1 MKIAA
6 LFDLDGVL
14 IDSESIYTVFWNRM
28 NELFPTGIR
37 NFAYVIKGTTLPQIL
52 DRYFPDPEVQAQL
65 RVHLKK
71 QEAEMV
77 YRIFPGVEDFLKS
90 LKEKGIPA
98 AIVTSSNDAKMKVL
112 FDALPGFRDY
122 FDAVVTDTDVTR
134 SKPDPQGY
142 RIAAERLGVPPEQC
156 VVFEDS
162 RAGLEA
168 GRRSGAKVVA
178 VATTLTRDDIDGRG
192 DMVIDSFCGLT
203 TQRVEALFTSKV

>member
-28 NELFPTGIR
+28 NELFPTGID
-37 NFAYVIKGTTLPQIL
+37 NFPYVIKGTTLPQIL
-52 DRYFPDPEVQAQL
+52 DRYFPDPEVQAEL
-65 RVHLKK
+65 RVYLKK

-77 YRIFPGVEDFLKS
+77 YRIFPGVERFLKA
-90 LKEKGIPA
+90 LKEKGIPT

-112 FDALPGFRDY
+112 FDSLPGFRDY
-122 FDAVVTDTDVTR
+122 FDVVVTDTDVTR

-142 RIAAERLGVPPEQC
+142 MLAAERLGVPSEHC

-168 GRRSGAKVVA
+168 GRRAGGKVVA
-178 VATTLTRDDIDGRG
+178 VATTLTHEDIAGCG
-192 DMVIDSFCGLT
+192 DIVIDSFEELAPE
-203 TQRVEALFTSKV
+203 RVEALF

>member
-28 NELFPTGIR
+28 NELFPTGID
-37 NFAYVIKGTTLPQIL
+37 NFSYVIKGTTLPQIL
-52 DRYFPDPEVQAQL
+52 DRYFPDPKVQAEL
-65 RVHLKK
+65 RVYLKK

-77 YRIFPGVEDFLKS
+77 YRIFPGVEGFLKA
-90 LKEKGIPA
+90 LKEKDIPT

-112 FDALPGFRDY
+112 FDSLPGFRDY
-122 FDAVVTDTDVTR
+122 FDVVVTDTDVTR

-142 RIAAERLGVPPEQC
+142 MLAAERLGVPSEHC

-168 GRRSGAKVVA
+168 GRRAGGKVVA
-178 VATTLTRDDIDGRG
+178 VATTLTHEDIAGCG
-192 DMVIDSFCGLT
+192 DIVIDSFEELT
-203 TQRVEALFTSKV
+203 PERVEALF

>member
-28 NELFPTGIR
+28 NELFPTGID

-52 DRYFPDPEVQAQL
+52 DRYFPDPEVQAEL
-65 RVHLKK
+65 RVYLKK

-77 YRIFPGVEDFLKS
+77 YRIFPGVKRFLRA
-90 LKEKGIPA
+90 LKEKGIPT

-112 FDALPGFRDY
+112 FDSLPGFRDY
-122 FDAVVTDTDVTR
+122 FDVVVTDTDVTR

-142 RIAAERLGVPPEQC
+142 MLAAERLGVPSEHC

-168 GRRSGAKVVA
+168 GRRAGGKVVA
-178 VATTLTRDDIDGRG
+178 VATTLTHEDIAGCG
-192 DMVIDSFCGLT
+192 DIVIDSFEELT
-203 TQRVEALFTSKV
+203 PERVEALI

>member
-28 NELFPTGIR
+28 NELFPTGID
-37 NFAYVIKGTTLPQIL
+37 NFSYVIKGTTLPQIL
-52 DRYFPDPEVQAQL
+52 DRYFPDPKVQAEL
-65 RVHLKK
+65 RVYLKK

-77 YRIFPGVEDFLKS
+77 YRIFPGVERFLKA
-90 LKEKGIPA
+90 LKEKDIPT

-112 FDALPGFRDY
+112 FDSLPGFRDY
-122 FDAVVTDTDVTR
+122 FDVVVTDTDVTR

-142 RIAAERLGVPPEQC
+142 MLAAERLGVPSEYC

-168 GRRSGAKVVA
+168 GRRAGGKVVA
-178 VATTLTRDDIDGRG
+178 VATTLTHEDIAGCG
-192 DMVIDSFCGLT
+192 DIVIDSFEELT
-203 TQRVEALFTSKV
+203 PERVEALF

>member
-28 NELFPTGIR
+28 NELFPTGID
-37 NFAYVIKGTTLPQIL
+37 NFSYVIKGTTLPQIL
-52 DRYFPDPEVQAQL
+52 DRYFPDPKVQAEL
-65 RVHLKK
+65 RVYLKK

-77 YRIFPGVEDFLKS
+77 YRIFPGVERFLKA
-90 LKEKGIPA
+90 LKEKGIPT

-112 FDALPGFRDY
+112 FDSLPGFRDY
-122 FDAVVTDTDVTR
+122 FDVVVTDTDVTR

-142 RIAAERLGVPPEQC
+142 MLAAERLGVPSEHC

-168 GRRSGAKVVA
+168 GRRAGGKVVA
-178 VATTLTRDDIDGRG
+178 VATTLTHEDIAGCG
-192 DMVIDSFCGLT
+192 DIVIDSFEELT
-203 TQRVEALFTSKV
+203 PERVEALF

>member
-28 NELFPTGIR
+28 NELFPTGID

-52 DRYFPDPEVQAQL
+52 DRYFPDPKVQAEL
-65 RVHLKK
+65 RVYLKK

-77 YRIFPGVEDFLKS
+77 YRIFPGVERFLKA
-90 LKEKGIPA
+90 LKEKDIPT

-112 FDALPGFRDY
+112 FDSLPGFRDY
-122 FDAVVTDTDVTR
+122 FDVVVTDTDVTR

-142 RIAAERLGVPPEQC
+142 MLAAERLGVPSEHC

-168 GRRSGAKVVA
+168 GHRAGGKVVA
-178 VATTLTRDDIDGRG
+178 VATTLTHEDIAGSG
-192 DMVIDSFCGLT
+192 DIVIDSFEELT
-203 TQRVEALFTSKV
+203 PERVEALF

>member
-28 NELFPTGIR
+28 NELFPTGID
-37 NFAYVIKGTTLPQIL
+37 NFSYVIKGTTLPQIL
-52 DRYFPDPEVQAQL
+52 DRYFPDPKVQAEL
-65 RVHLKK
+65 RVYLKK

-77 YRIFPGVEDFLKS
+77 YRIFPGVERFLKA
-90 LKEKGIPA
+90 LKEKGIPT

-112 FDALPGFRDY
+112 FDSLPGFRDY
-122 FDAVVTDTDVTR
+122 FDVVVTDTDVTR

-142 RIAAERLGVPPEQC
+142 MLAAERLGVPSEHC

-168 GRRSGAKVVA
+168 GRRAGSKVVA
-178 VATTLTRDDIDGRG
+178 VATTLTHEDIAGCG
-192 DMVIDSFCGLT
+192 DIVIDSFEELT
-203 TQRVEALFTSKV
+203 PERVEALF

>member
-28 NELFPTGIR
+28 NELFPTGID
-37 NFAYVIKGTTLPQIL
+37 NFPYVIKGTTLPQIL
-52 DRYFPDPEVQAQL
+52 DRYFPDPEVQAEL
-65 RVHLKK
+65 RVYLKK

-77 YRIFPGVEDFLKS
+77 YRIFPGVERFLKA
-90 LKEKGIPA
+90 LKEKGIPT

-112 FDALPGFRDY
+112 FDSLPGFRDY
-122 FDAVVTDTDVTR
+122 FDVVVTDTDVTR

-142 RIAAERLGVPPEQC
+142 MLAAERLGVPSEHC

-168 GRRSGAKVVA
+168 GRRAGGKVVA
-178 VATTLTRDDIDGRG
+178 VATTLTHEDIAGCG
-192 DMVIDSFCGLT
+192 DIVIDSFEELT
-203 TQRVEALFTSKV
+203 PERVEALF

>member
-28 NELFPTGIR
+28 NELFPTGID

-52 DRYFPDPEVQAQL
+52 DRYFPDPKVQAEL
-65 RVHLKK
+65 RVYLKK

-77 YRIFPGVEDFLKS
+77 YRIFPGVERFLKA
-90 LKEKGIPA
+90 LKEKEIPT

-112 FDALPGFRDY
+112 FDSLPGFRDY
-122 FDAVVTDTDVTR
+122 FDVVVTDTDVTR

-142 RIAAERLGVPPEQC
+142 MLAAERLGVPSEHC

-168 GRRSGAKVVA
+168 GRRAGGKVVA
-178 VATTLTRDDIDGRG
+178 VATTLTHEDIAGCG
-192 DMVIDSFCGLT
+192 DIVIDSFEELT
-203 TQRVEALFTSKV
+203 PERVEALF

>member
-28 NELFPTGIR
+28 NELFPTGID
-37 NFAYVIKGTTLPQIL
+37 NFSYVIKGTTLPQIL
-52 DRYFPDPEVQAQL
+52 DRYFPDPKVQAEL
-65 RVHLKK
+65 RVYLKK

-77 YRIFPGVEDFLKS
+77 YRIFPGVEGFLKA
-90 LKEKGIPA
+90 LKEKGIPT

-112 FDALPGFRDY
+112 FDSLPGFRDY
-122 FDAVVTDTDVTR
+122 FDVVVTDTDVTR

-142 RIAAERLGVPPEQC
+142 MLAAERLGVPSEHC

-168 GRRSGAKVVA
+168 GRRAGGKVVA
-178 VATTLTRDDIDGRG
+178 VATTLTHEDIAGCG
-192 DMVIDSFCGLT
+192 DIVIDSLEELT
-203 TQRVEALFTSKV
+203 PERVEALF

>member
-28 NELFPTGIR
+28 NELFPTGID
-37 NFAYVIKGTTLPQIL
+37 NFSYVIKGTTLPQIL
-52 DRYFPDPEVQAQL
+52 DRYFPDPKVQAEL
-65 RVHLKK
+65 RVYLKK

-77 YRIFPGVEDFLKS
+77 YRIFPGVEGFLKA
-90 LKEKGIPA
+90 LKEKGIPT

-112 FDALPGFRDY
+112 FDSLPGFRDY
-122 FDAVVTDTDVTR
+122 FDVVVTDTDVTR

-142 RIAAERLGVPPEQC
+142 MLAAERLGVPSEHC

-168 GRRSGAKVVA
+168 GRRAGGKVVA
-178 VATTLTRDDIDGRG
+178 VATTLTHEDIAGCG
-192 DMVIDSFCGLT
+192 DIVIDSFEELT
-203 TQRVEALFTSKV
+203 PERVEALF

>member
-28 NELFPTGIR
+28 NELFPTGID
-37 NFAYVIKGTTLPQIL
+37 NFPYVIKGTTLPQIL
-52 DRYFPDPEVQAQL
+52 DRYFPDPKVQAEL
-65 RVHLKK
+65 RVYLKK

-77 YRIFPGVEDFLKS
+77 YRIFPGVEGFLKA
-90 LKEKGIPA
+90 LKEKDIPT

-112 FDALPGFRDY
+112 FDSLPGFRDY
-122 FDAVVTDTDVTR
+122 FDVVVTDTDVTR

-142 RIAAERLGVPPEQC
+142 MLAAERLGVPSEHC

-168 GRRSGAKVVA
+168 GRRAGGKVVA
-178 VATTLTRDDIDGRG
+178 VATTLTHEDIAGCG
-192 DMVIDSFCGLT
+192 DIVIDSFEELT
-203 TQRVEALFTSKV
+203 PERVEALF

>member
-28 NELFPTGIR
+28 NELFPTGID

-52 DRYFPDPEVQAQL
+52 DRYFPDPQVQAEL
-65 RVHLKK
+65 RVYLKK

-77 YRIFPGVEDFLKS
+77 YRIFPGVERFLKA
-90 LKEKGIPA
+90 LKEKGIPT

-112 FDALPGFRDY
+112 FDSLPGFRDY
-122 FDAVVTDTDVTR
+122 FDVVVTDTDVTR

-142 RIAAERLGVPPEQC
+142 MLAAERLGVPSEHC

-168 GRRSGAKVVA
+168 GRRAGGKVVA
-178 VATTLTRDDIDGRG
+178 VATTLTHEDIAGCG
-192 DMVIDSFCGLT
+192 DLVIDSFEELT
-203 TQRVEALFTSKV
+203 PERVEALF

>member
-28 NELFPTGIR
+28 NELFPTGID
-37 NFAYVIKGTTLPQIL
+37 NFSYVIKGTTLPQIL
-52 DRYFPDPEVQAQL
+52 NRYFPDPKVQAEL
-65 RVHLKK
+65 RVYLKK

-77 YRIFPGVEDFLKS
+77 YRIFPGVERFLKA
-90 LKEKGIPA
+90 LKEKGIPT

-112 FDALPGFRDY
+112 FDSLLGFRDY
-122 FDAVVTDTDVTR
+122 FDVVVTDTDVTR

-142 RIAAERLGVPPEQC
+142 MLAAERLGVPSEHC

-168 GRRSGAKVVA
+168 GRRAGGKVVA
-178 VATTLTRDDIDGRG
+178 VATTLTHEDIAGCG
-192 DMVIDSFCGLT
+192 DIVIDSFEELT
-203 TQRVEALFTSKV
+203 PERVEALF

>member
-28 NELFPTGIR
+28 NELFPTGID

-52 DRYFPDPEVQAQL
+52 DRYFPDPEVQAEL
-65 RVHLKK
+65 RVYLKK

-77 YRIFPGVEDFLKS
+77 YRIFPGVKRFLRA
-90 LKEKGIPA
+90 LKEKGIPT

-112 FDALPGFRDY
+112 FDSLPGFRDY
-122 FDAVVTDTDVTR
+122 FDVVVTDTDVTR

-142 RIAAERLGVPPEQC
+142 MLAAERLGVPSEHC

-168 GRRSGAKVVA
+168 GRRAGGKVVA
-178 VATTLTRDDIDGRG
+178 VATTLTHEDIAGCG
-192 DMVIDSFCGLT
+192 DLVIDSFEELT
-203 TQRVEALFTSKV
+203 PERVEALF

>member
-6 LFDLDGVL
+6 FFDLDGVL

-28 NELFPTGIR
+28 NELFPTGID
-37 NFAYVIKGTTLPQIL
+37 NFSYVIKGTTLPQIL
-52 DRYFPDPEVQAQL
+52 DRYFPDPKVQAEL
-65 RVHLKK
+65 RVYLKK

-77 YRIFPGVEDFLKS
+77 YRIFPGVERFLKA
-90 LKEKGIPA
+90 LKEKGIPT

-112 FDALPGFRDY
+112 FDSLPGFRDY
-122 FDAVVTDTDVTR
+122 FDVVVTDTDVTR

-142 RIAAERLGVPPEQC
+142 MLAAERLGVPSEHC

-168 GRRSGAKVVA
+168 GRRAGGKVVA
-178 VATTLTRDDIDGRG
+178 VATTLTHEDIAGCG
-192 DMVIDSFCGLT
+192 DIVIDSFEELT
-203 TQRVEALFTSKV
+203 PERVEALF

>member
-28 NELFPTGIR
+28 NELFPTGIE

-52 DRYFPDPEVQAQL
+52 DRYFPDPDVQAQL
-65 RVHLKK
+65 RIHLKK
-71 QEAEMV
+71 QEEEMV

-90 LKEKGIPA
+90 LKAAGVPT
-98 AIVTSSNDAKMKVL
+98 AIVTSSNNAKMRVL
-112 FDALPGFRDY
+112 FEELPGFSKY
-122 FDAVVTDTDVTR
+122 FDTVVTDSDVTR
-134 SKPDPQGY
+134 SKPDPEAYQL
-142 RIAAERLGVPPEQC
+142 AARRLGVPSEHC

-168 GRRSGAKVVA
+168 GRRAGGKVVA
-178 VATTLTRDDIDGRG
+178 VATTLTREDIADKG
-192 DMVIDSFCGLT
+192 DIVVDSLAELT
-203 TQRVEALFTSKV
+203 PARLEALFRN

>member
-28 NELFPTGIR
+28 NELFPTGID

-52 DRYFPDPEVQAQL
+52 DRYFPDPKVQAEL
-65 RVHLKK
+65 RVYLKK

-77 YRIFPGVEDFLKS
+77 YRIFPGVERFLKA
-90 LKEKGIPA
+90 LKEKDIPT

-112 FDALPGFRDY
+112 FDSLPGFRDY
-122 FDAVVTDTDVTR
+122 FDVVVTDTDVTR

-142 RIAAERLGVPPEQC
+142 MLAAERLGVPSEHC

-168 GRRSGAKVVA
+168 GRRAGGKVVA
-178 VATTLTRDDIDGRG
+178 VATTLTHEDIAGCG
-192 DMVIDSFCGLT
+192 DIVIDSFEELT
-203 TQRVEALFTSKV
+203 PERVEALF

>member
-28 NELFPTGIR
+28 NELFPTGID
-37 NFAYVIKGTTLPQIL
+37 NFPYVIKGTTLPQIL
-52 DRYFPDPEVQAQL
+52 DRYFPDPKVQAEL
-65 RVHLKK
+65 RVYLKK

-77 YRIFPGVEDFLKS
+77 YRIFPGVERFLKA
-90 LKEKGIPA
+90 LKEKDIPT

-112 FDALPGFRDY
+112 FDSLPGFRDY
-122 FDAVVTDTDVTR
+122 FDVVVTDTDVTR

-142 RIAAERLGVPPEQC
+142 MLAAERLGVPSEHC

-168 GRRSGAKVVA
+168 GRRAGGKVVA
-178 VATTLTRDDIDGRG
+178 VATTLTHEDIAGCG
-192 DMVIDSFCGLT
+192 DIVIDSFEELT
-203 TQRVEALFTSKV
+203 PERVEALF

>member
-14 IDSESIYTVFWNRM
+14 INSESIYTVFWNRM
-28 NELFPTGIR
+28 NELFPTGID
-37 NFAYVIKGTTLPQIL
+37 NFPYVIKGTTLPQIL
-52 DRYFPDPEVQAQL
+52 DRYFPDPKVQAQL
-65 RVHLKK
+65 RVYLKK

-77 YRIFPGVEDFLKS
+77 YRIFPGVEHFLKA
-90 LKEKGIPA
+90 LKEKDIPT

-112 FDALPGFRDY
+112 FDSLPGFRDY
-122 FDAVVTDTDVTR
+122 FDVVVTDTDVTR

-142 RIAAERLGVPPEQC
+142 MLAAERLGVPSEHC

-168 GRRSGAKVVA
+168 GRRAGGKVVA
-178 VATTLTRDDIDGRG
+178 VATTLTHEDIAGCG
-192 DMVIDSFCGLT
+192 DIVIDSFEELT
-203 TQRVEALFTSKV
+203 PERVEALF

>member
-28 NELFPTGIR
+28 NELFPTGIE

-52 DRYFPDPEVQAQL
+52 DRYFPDPDVQAQL
-65 RVHLKK
+65 RIHLKK
-71 QEAEMV
+71 QEEDMV

-90 LKEKGIPA
+90 LKAAGVPT
-98 AIVTSSNDAKMKVL
+98 AIVTSSNNAKMRVL
-112 FDALPGFRDY
+112 FEELPGFSKY
-122 FDAVVTDTDVTR
+122 FDTVVTDSDVTR
-134 SKPDPQGY
+134 SKPDPEAYQL
-142 RIAAERLGVPPEQC
+142 AARRLGVPSEHC

-168 GRRSGAKVVA
+168 GRRAGGKVVA
-178 VATTLTRDDIDGRG
+178 VATTLTREDIADKG
-192 DMVIDSFCGLT
+192 DIVVDSLAELT
-203 TQRVEALFTSKV
+203 PARLEALFRN

>member
-28 NELFPTGIR
+28 NELFPTGID

-52 DRYFPDPEVQAQL
+52 DRYFPDPKVQAEL
-65 RVHLKK
+65 RVYLKK

-77 YRIFPGVEDFLKS
+77 YRIFPGVERFMKT
-90 LKEKGIPA
+90 LKEKGIPT

-112 FDALPGFRDY
+112 FDSLPGFRDY
-122 FDAVVTDTDVTR
+122 FDVVVTDTDVTR

-142 RIAAERLGVPPEQC
+142 MLAAERLGVPSEHC

-168 GRRSGAKVVA
+168 GRRAGGKVVA
-178 VATTLTRDDIDGRG
+178 VATTLTHEDIAGCG
-192 DMVIDSFCGLT
+192 DIVIDSFEELT
-203 TQRVEALFTSKV
+203 PERVEALF

>member
-28 NELFPTGIR
+28 NELFPTGID
-37 NFAYVIKGTTLPQIL
+37 NFPYVIKGTTLPQIL
-52 DRYFPDPEVQAQL
+52 DRYFPDPKVQAEL
-65 RVHLKK
+65 RVYLKK

-77 YRIFPGVEDFLKS
+77 YRIFPGVERFLRA
-90 LKEKGIPA
+90 LKEKGIPT

-112 FDALPGFRDY
+112 FDSLPGFRDY
-122 FDAVVTDTDVTR
+122 FDVVVTDTDVTR

-142 RIAAERLGVPPEQC
+142 MLAAERLGVPSEHC

-168 GRRSGAKVVA
+168 GRRAGGKVVA
-178 VATTLTRDDIDGRG
+178 VATTLIHEDIAGCG
-192 DMVIDSFCGLT
+192 DIVIDSFEELT
-203 TQRVEALFTSKV
+203 PERVEALF

>member
-28 NELFPTGIR
+28 NELFPTGID

-52 DRYFPDPEVQAQL
+52 DRYFPDPKVQAEL
-65 RVHLKK
+65 RVYLKK

-77 YRIFPGVEDFLKS
+77 YRIFPGVERFLRA
-90 LKEKGIPA
+90 LKEKGIPT

-112 FDALPGFRDY
+112 FDSLPGFRDY
-122 FDAVVTDTDVTR
+122 FDVVVTDTDVTR

-142 RIAAERLGVPPEQC
+142 VLAAERLGVPSEHC

-168 GRRSGAKVVA
+168 GRRAGGKVVA
-178 VATTLTRDDIDGRG
+178 VATTLTHEDIAGCG
-192 DMVIDSFCGLT
+192 DIVIDSFEELT
-203 TQRVEALFTSKV
+203 PERVEALF

>member
-28 NELFPTGIR
+28 NELFPTGID
-37 NFAYVIKGTTLPQIL
+37 NFSYVIKGTTLPQIL
-52 DRYFPDPEVQAQL
+52 DRYFPDPKVQAEL
-65 RVHLKK
+65 RVYLKK

-77 YRIFPGVEDFLKS
+77 YRIFPGVERFLKA
-90 LKEKGIPA
+90 LKEKGIPT

-112 FDALPGFRDY
+112 FDSLPGFRDY
-122 FDAVVTDTDVTR
+122 FDVVVTDTDVTR

-142 RIAAERLGVPPEQC
+142 MLAAERLGVPSEHC

-168 GRRSGAKVVA
+168 GRRAGGKVVA
-178 VATTLTRDDIDGRG
+178 VATTLTHEDIAGCG
-192 DMVIDSFCGLT
+192 DIVIDSFEGLT
-203 TQRVEALFTSKV
+203 PERVEALF

>member
-28 NELFPTGIR
+28 NELFPTGID

-52 DRYFPDPEVQAQL
+52 DRYFPDPEVQAEL
-65 RVHLKK
+65 RVYLKK

-77 YRIFPGVEDFLKS
+77 YRIFPGVERFLKA
-90 LKEKGIPA
+90 LKEKGIPT

-112 FDALPGFRDY
+112 FDSLPGFRDY
-122 FDAVVTDTDVTR
+122 FDVVVTDTDVTR

-142 RIAAERLGVPPEQC
+142 MLAAERLGVPSEHC

-168 GRRSGAKVVA
+168 GRRAGGKVVA
-178 VATTLTRDDIDGRG
+178 VATTLTHEDIAGCG
-192 DMVIDSFCGLT
+192 DIVIDSFEELT
-203 TQRVEALFTSKV
+203 PERVEALF

>member
-28 NELFPTGIR
+28 NELFPTGID

-52 DRYFPDPEVQAQL
+52 DRYFPDPKVQAEL
-65 RVHLKK
+65 RVYLKK

-77 YRIFPGVEDFLKS
+77 YRIFPGVERFLKA
-90 LKEKGIPA
+90 LKGKGIPT

-112 FDALPGFRDY
+112 FDSLPGFRDY
-122 FDAVVTDTDVTR
+122 FDVVVTDTDVTR

-142 RIAAERLGVPPEQC
+142 MLAAERLGVPSEHC

-168 GRRSGAKVVA
+168 GRRAGSKVVA
-178 VATTLTRDDIDGRG
+178 VATTLTHEDIAGCG
-192 DMVIDSFCGLT
+192 DIVIDSFEELT
-203 TQRVEALFTSKV
+203 PERVEALF

>member
-28 NELFPTGIR
+28 NELFPTGID
-37 NFAYVIKGTTLPQIL
+37 NFPYVIKGTTLPQIL
-52 DRYFPDPEVQAQL
+52 DRYFPDPEVQAEL
-65 RVHLKK
+65 RVYLKK

-77 YRIFPGVEDFLKS
+77 YRIFPGVERFLRA
-90 LKEKGIPA
+90 LKEKGIPT

-112 FDALPGFRDY
+112 FDSLPGFRDY
-122 FDAVVTDTDVTR
+122 FDVVVTDTDVTR

-142 RIAAERLGVPPEQC
+142 MLAAERLGVPSEHC

-168 GRRSGAKVVA
+168 GRRAGGKVVA
-178 VATTLTRDDIDGRG
+178 VATTLTHEDIAGCG
-192 DMVIDSFCGLT
+192 DIVIDSFEELT
-203 TQRVEALFTSKV
+203 PERVEALF

>member
-28 NELFPTGIR
+28 NELFPTGID
-37 NFAYVIKGTTLPQIL
+37 NFPYVIKGTTLPQIL
-52 DRYFPDPEVQAQL
+52 NRYFPDPKVQAEL
-65 RVHLKK
+65 RVYLKK

-77 YRIFPGVEDFLKS
+77 YRIFPGVERFLKA
-90 LKEKGIPA
+90 LKEKDIPT

-112 FDALPGFRDY
+112 FDSLPGFRDY
-122 FDAVVTDTDVTR
+122 FDVVVTDTDVTR

-142 RIAAERLGVPPEQC
+142 MLAAERLGVPSEHC

-168 GRRSGAKVVA
+168 GRRAGGKVVA
-178 VATTLTRDDIDGRG
+178 VATTLTHEDIAGCG
-192 DMVIDSFCGLT
+192 DIVIDSFEELT
-203 TQRVEALFTSKV
+203 PERVEALF

>member
-28 NELFPTGIR
+28 NELFPTGID
-37 NFAYVIKGTTLPQIL
+37 NFSYVIKGTTLPQIL
-52 DRYFPDPEVQAQL
+52 DRYFPDPEVQAEL
-65 RVHLKK
+65 RVYLKK

-77 YRIFPGVEDFLKS
+77 YRIFPGVERFLKA
-90 LKEKGIPA
+90 LKEKGIPT

-112 FDALPGFRDY
+112 FDSLPGFRDY
-122 FDAVVTDTDVTR
+122 FDVVVTDTDVTR

-142 RIAAERLGVPPEQC
+142 MLAAERLGVPSEHC

-168 GRRSGAKVVA
+168 GRRAGGKVVA
-178 VATTLTRDDIDGRG
+178 VATTLTHEDIAGCG
-192 DMVIDSFCGLT
+192 DIVIDSFEELT
-203 TQRVEALFTSKV
+203 PERVEALF

>member
-28 NELFPTGIR
+28 NELFPTGIE

-52 DRYFPDPEVQAQL
+52 DRYFPDPDVQAQL
-65 RVHLKK
+65 RIHLKK
-71 QEAEMV
+71 QEEEMV

-90 LKEKGIPA
+90 LKAAGVPT
-98 AIVTSSNDAKMKVL
+98 AIVTSSNNAKMRVL
-112 FDALPGFRDY
+112 FEELPGFSKY
-122 FDAVVTDTDVTR
+122 FDTVVTDSDVTR
-134 SKPDPQGY
+134 SKPDPEAYQL
-142 RIAAERLGVPPEQC
+142 AARRLGVPSEHC

-168 GRRSGAKVVA
+168 GRRAGGKVVA
-178 VATTLTRDDIDGRG
+178 VATTLTREDIADKG
-192 DMVIDSFCGLT
+192 DIVVDSLAELT
-203 TQRVEALFTSKV
+203 PSRLEALFRN

>member
-28 NELFPTGIR
+28 NELFPTGID
-37 NFAYVIKGTTLPQIL
+37 NFPYVIKGTTLPQIL
-52 DRYFPDPEVQAQL
+52 DRYFPDPKVQAEL
-65 RVHLKK
+65 RVYLKK

-77 YRIFPGVEDFLKS
+77 YRIFPGVERFLKA
-90 LKEKGIPA
+90 LKEKDIPT

-112 FDALPGFRDY
+112 FDSLPGFRDC
-122 FDAVVTDTDVTR
+122 FDVVVTDTDVTR

-142 RIAAERLGVPPEQC
+142 MLAAERLGVPSEHC

-168 GRRSGAKVVA
+168 GRRAGGKVVA
-178 VATTLTRDDIDGRG
+178 VATTLTHEDIAGCG
-192 DMVIDSFCGLT
+192 DLVIDSFEELT
-203 TQRVEALFTSKV
+203 PERVEALF

>member
-28 NELFPTGIR
+28 NELFPTGID
-37 NFAYVIKGTTLPQIL
+37 NFPYVIKGTTLPQIL

-65 RVHLKK
+65 RVYLKK

-77 YRIFPGVEDFLKS
+77 YRIFPGVERFLKA
-90 LKEKGIPA
+90 LKEKDIPT

-112 FDALPGFRDY
+112 FDSLPGFRDY
-122 FDAVVTDTDVTR
+122 FDVVVTDTDVTR

-142 RIAAERLGVPPEQC
+142 MLAAERLGVPSEHC

-168 GRRSGAKVVA
+168 GRRAGGKVVA
-178 VATTLTRDDIDGRG
+178 VATTLTHEDIAGCG
-192 DMVIDSFCGLT
+192 DIVIDSFEELT
-203 TQRVEALFTSKV
+203 PERVEALF

>member
-28 NELFPTGIR
+28 NELFPTGID

-52 DRYFPDPEVQAQL
+52 DRYFPDPEVQAEL
-65 RVHLKK
+65 RVYLKK

-77 YRIFPGVEDFLKS
+77 YRIFPGVERFLKA
-90 LKEKGIPA
+90 LKEKGIPT

-112 FDALPGFRDY
+112 FDSLPGFRDY
-122 FDAVVTDTDVTR
+122 FDVVVTDTDVTR

-142 RIAAERLGVPPEQC
+142 MLAAERLGVPSEHC

-168 GRRSGAKVVA
+168 GRRAGGKVVA
-178 VATTLTRDDIDGRG
+178 VATTLTHEDIAGSG
-192 DMVIDSFCGLT
+192 DIVIDSFEELT
-203 TQRVEALFTSKV
+203 PERVEALF

>member
-28 NELFPTGIR
+28 NELFPTGID
-37 NFAYVIKGTTLPQIL
+37 NFSYVIKGTTLPQIL
-52 DRYFPDPEVQAQL
+52 DRYFPDPKVQAEL
-65 RVHLKK
+65 RVYLKK

-77 YRIFPGVEDFLKS
+77 YRIFPGVEGFLKA
-90 LKEKGIPA
+90 LKEKGIPT

-112 FDALPGFRDY
+112 FDSLPGFRDY
-122 FDAVVTDTDVTR
+122 FDVVVTDTDVTR

-142 RIAAERLGVPPEQC
+142 MLAAERLGVPSEQC

-168 GRRSGAKVVA
+168 GRRAGGKVVA
-178 VATTLTRDDIDGRG
+178 VATTLTHEDIAGCG
-192 DMVIDSFCGLT
+192 DIVIDSFEDLT
-203 TQRVEALFTSKV
+203 PERVEALF

>member
-28 NELFPTGIR
+28 NELFPTGID
-37 NFAYVIKGTTLPQIL
+37 NFPYVIKGTTLPQIL
-52 DRYFPDPEVQAQL
+52 DRYFPDPEVQAEL
-65 RVHLKK
+65 RVYLKK

-77 YRIFPGVEDFLKS
+77 YRIFPGVERFLKA
-90 LKEKGIPA
+90 LKEKDIPT

-112 FDALPGFRDY
+112 FDSLPGFRDY
-122 FDAVVTDTDVTR
+122 FDVVVTDTDVTR

-142 RIAAERLGVPPEQC
+142 MLAAERLGVPSEHC

-168 GRRSGAKVVA
+168 GRRAGGKVVA
-178 VATTLTRDDIDGRG
+178 VATTLTHEDIAGCG
-192 DMVIDSFCGLT
+192 DIVIDSFEELT
-203 TQRVEALFTSKV
+203 PERVEALF

>member
-28 NELFPTGIR
+28 NELFPTGID
-37 NFAYVIKGTTLPQIL
+37 NFPYVIKGTTLPQIL
-52 DRYFPDPEVQAQL
+52 DRYFPYPEVQAEL
-65 RVHLKK
+65 RVYLKK

-77 YRIFPGVEDFLKS
+77 YRIFPGVERFLRA
-90 LKEKGIPA
+90 LKEKGIPT

-112 FDALPGFRDY
+112 FDSLPGFRDY
-122 FDAVVTDTDVTR
+122 FDVVVTDTDVTR

-142 RIAAERLGVPPEQC
+142 MLAAERLGVPSEHC

-168 GRRSGAKVVA
+168 GRRAGGKVVA
-178 VATTLTRDDIDGRG
+178 VATTLTHEDIAGCG
-192 DMVIDSFCGLT
+192 DIVIDSFEELT
-203 TQRVEALFTSKV
+203 PERVEALF

>member
-28 NELFPTGIR
+28 NELFPTGID
-37 NFAYVIKGTTLPQIL
+37 NFSYVIKGTTLPQIL
-52 DRYFPDPEVQAQL
+52 DRYFPDPKVQAEL
-65 RVHLKK
+65 RVYLKK

-77 YRIFPGVEDFLKS
+77 YRIFPGVEGFLKA
-90 LKEKGIPA
+90 LKEKDIPT

-112 FDALPGFRDY
+112 FDSLPGFRDY
-122 FDAVVTDTDVTR
+122 FDVVVTDTDVTR

-142 RIAAERLGVPPEQC
+142 MLAAERLGVPSEHC

-168 GRRSGAKVVA
+168 GRRAGGKVVA
-178 VATTLTRDDIDGRG
+178 VATTLTHEDIAGCSDI
-192 DMVIDSFCGLT
+192 VIDSFEELT
-203 TQRVEALFTSKV
+203 PERVEALF